1 MRLSLL
7 NFWVAA
13 ASLALLRTANARQVT
28 KAELRARQAK
38 AAENWER
45 AAARTRDHKPLQ
57 QQTRRGLTFSNPKA
71 AEFLVDG
78 TKIPDVDFDVGASY
92 AGLLPISGNA
102 NETRKVCTLAVMFG
116 F

>member
-1 MRLSLL
+1 MRITLL
-7 NFWVAA
+7 NVWAA
-13 ASLALLRTANARQVT
+13 VTSLALLGTANARHVT

-45 AAARTRDHKPLQ
+45 AAEQTRDHRPLQ

-78 TKIPDVDFDVGASY
+78 AKIPEVDFDVGTSY

-102 NETRKVCTLAVMFG
+102 NETRKVCTLSI
-116 F
+116 